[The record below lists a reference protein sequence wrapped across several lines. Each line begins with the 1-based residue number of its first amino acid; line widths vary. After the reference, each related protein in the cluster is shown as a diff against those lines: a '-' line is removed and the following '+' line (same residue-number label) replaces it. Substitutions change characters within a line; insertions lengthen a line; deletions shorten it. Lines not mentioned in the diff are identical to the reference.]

1 MFSRSTAVLL
11 FVSFILFS
19 WAGFAQ
25 STSGSLRGKVSDP
38 SGAVVQNATVTAAA
52 PGGKAT
58 KATTNAQGLYEL
70 NGLAP
75 GSYTITVTAKGF
87 APDTE
92 PSVKVAAGLPQ
103 QFDIALQIAV
113 EKEEVQV
120 EDNTPR
126 VDTSSENNA
135 SALIIKGKD
144 LDALSDD
151 PDELQT
157 ELEALAGPSAGPSG
171 GQIYI
176 DGFTGGQLPP
186 KASIREIRINQN
198 PFSAEYDKLGYGR
211 IEIFTKPGLD
221 QYHGQFFAIGNDS
234 SFNTANPFATRNGA
248 TIPAYHSEQ
257 FSGNVSGP
265 IVSKRASF
273 FFNVE
278 RRNIN
283 DESVVYA
290 ETLDPTTY
298 NETPFTQA
306 VGTPRTRTNI
316 GPRFDFQVTPNN
328 TLTARYQYWLDNESN
343 QGVSGFSLPTLAY
356 NSREAEHTFQLS
368 DTQILS
374 PTIINETRFQYVR
387 DLSQESPL
395 NLVPEITVQ
404 GAFSDGGSSG
414 GYLNDHEDRYEL
426 QNYTSI
432 VKGKHMFKFGGRL
445 RVTRDAN
452 STNSNFNGTYTFSSL
467 QSYAITQY
475 YLDQG
480 LTMADIQAN
489 RNDPAFCMPPP
500 GSTIAPRP
508 GQCAGVSQYSQTIGT
523 PAVVANYADAGLYFQ
538 DEFKVRPN
546 FTLSYGLRFET
557 QNAIQDHGDWAPRL
571 GFAWGIDGGGKK
583 SAKTIL
589 RGGYGIFYERFAI
602 ANILNTDRFNG
613 VNQQEFIVTNPCFYN
628 PSGPVTESE
637 LTGCNGSVTSLSR
650 NTMYQTA
657 SSLRAPYT
665 MQGAVSLERQL
676 WKSATAALTYINSR
690 GLHQLVTINANAPL
704 PGSYDINDPSAA
716 VYPYGNIGNLYQ
728 YYTEGIFKENQLIA
742 NITWRA
748 GSRFSLFGNYSLSY
762 ANSDVNSVS
771 GSAAF
776 ASNSYDILQDYGPAA
791 FAVRNRAM
799 IGGSF
804 ALPYAFRF
812 SPFVVASSGQPYNIT
827 IGQDINGDSFF
838 NDRPYLCST
847 PGANG
852 CQATPIG
859 NYTVT
864 PISGDALVPSNYG
877 VGPAT
882 FTFNMRLGKTF
893 GIGPKLEKSA
903 DNSSNSQGGP
913 PPGGG
918 GGRGGGGGGGG
929 RGGGM
934 SPFGGAGGGG
944 RGGPFGADAAT
955 RKYSLTF
962 NVMVRNL
969 FNMVN
974 EAAPVASL
982 NSPFIGQSIALAGGP
997 FGSGA
1002 YNRRIDMQ
1010 VIFAF

>member
-1 MFSRSTAVLL
+1 MSFRSTVVWFVLL
-11 FVSFILFS
+11 LFS
-19 WAGFAQ
+19 SVLFGQ
-25 STSGSLRGKVSDP
+25 SPTGALHGKVSDP
-38 SGAVVQNATVTAAA
+38 SGAVVQNATVTAASSS
-52 PGGKAT
+52 GKQA

-70 NGLAP
+70 NGLQP
-75 GSYTITVTAKGF
+75 GSYTVTVTAKGF
-87 APDTE
+87 NVDTE
-92 PSVKVAAGLPQ
+92 PAVKVAAGLPQ
-103 QFDIALQIAV
+103 QFDISLNIAV
-113 EKEEVQV
+113 EKEQVQV
-120 EDNTPR
+120 EDNTPT
-126 VDTSSENNA
+126 VDTSAENNA
-135 SALIIKGKD
+135 SALVIKGKD

-211 IEIFTKPGLD
+211 IEIFTKPGSD
-221 QYHGQFFAIGNDS
+221 QFHGQFFAIGNDS
-234 SFNTANPFATRNGA
+234 NFNATNPFATRNGA

-257 FSGNVSGP
+257 FSGNISGP

-273 FFNVE
+273 FFNAE

-283 DESVVYA
+283 DESVVNA
-290 ETLDPTTY
+290 ETLDPATY
-298 NETPFTQA
+298 NEVPFTQA
-306 VGTPRTRTNI
+306 VSTPRTRTNI
-316 GPRFDFQVTPNN
+316 SPRFDFQVTPSN
-328 TLTARYQYWLDNESN
+328 TLTARYQYWLDNEQN
-343 QGVSGFSLPTLAY
+343 QGISGFSLPSLGYT
-356 NSREAEHTFQLS
+356 SHEAEHTFQIG

-387 DLSQESPL
+387 DLSQEAPQ
-395 NLVPEITVQ
+395 NLIPEVSVQ
-404 GAFSDGGSSG
+404 GAFSTGGSSG

-432 VKGKHMFKFGGRL
+432 VKGKHMFKFGARL
-445 RVTRDAN
+445 RATRDAN
-452 STNSNFNGTYTFSSL
+452 STSSNFNGTYTFSSL

-480 LTMADIQAN
+480 LSMETIQAN
-489 RNDPAFCMPPP
+489 RSNPAFCTLPP
-500 GSTIAPRP
+500 GSTISPRP

-523 PAVVANYADAGLYFQ
+523 PAVVANYVDAGLYFQ

-546 FTLSYGLRFET
+546 VTLSYGLRFET

-571 GFAWGIDGGGKK
+571 GLAWGLDGGGKK
-583 SAKTIL
+583 TAKTVL
-589 RGGYGIFYERFAI
+589 RAGYGVFYERFPI
-602 ANILNTDRFNG
+602 GNILNTDRFNG

-628 PSGPVTESE
+628 PSAPVTESE
-637 LTGCNGSVTSLSR
+637 LTGCNNAVTSLSR
-650 NTMYQTA
+650 NSIYQIPPQ
-657 SSLRAPYT
+657 LRAPYT
-665 MQGAVSLERQL
+665 MQAAASLERQL
-676 WKSATAALTYINSR
+676 WKNATGAVTYINSR
-690 GLHQLVTINANAPL
+690 GLHQLVTINANSPL
-704 PGSYDINDPSAA
+704 PGTYNINDPSSA

-762 ANSDVNSVS
+762 ANSDVNGVS
-771 GSAAF
+771 GSTAY
-776 ASNSYDILQDYGPAA
+776 ASNSYDIQQDYGPAA

-804 ALPYAFRF
+804 SLPYAFRF
-812 SPFVVASSGQPYNIT
+812 SPFVIASSGQPYNIT
-827 IGQDINGDSFF
+827 IGQDVNGDSFF
-838 NDRPYLCST
+838 NDRPYICTT

-852 CQATPIG
+852 CLQTAIG
-859 NYTVT
+859 DYTVT
-864 PISGDALVPSNYG
+864 PLPGDRLVSSNYG
-877 VGPAT
+877 VGPST
-882 FTFNMRLGKTF
+882 FTFNMRFGKTF
-893 GIGPKLEKSA
+893 GVGPKREKAA
-903 DNSSNSQGGP
+903 DNTGGP

-918 GGRGGGGGGGG
+918 PRGGSGGGP

-944 RGGPFGADAAT
+944 RGGLFGGDASD
-955 RKYSLTF
+955 RKFSLSF

-969 FNMVN
+969 FNVVN
-974 EAAPVASL
+974 DAAPVATL
-982 NSPFIGQSIALAGGP
+982 ESPFFGRSIALAGGP

-1002 YNRRIDMQ
+1002 YNRRLDLQ
-1010 VIFAF
+1010 VVFAF